1 MSTDKES
8 TPKNA
13 VNNSFVGDSVMRY
26 LGVDLHTNSF
36 TVCARGENGRE
47 KLATYRMSELK
58 RFQRTLKDTDM
69 LAVEATGNTRFF
81 VDKVKDHIKEAIVVD
96 PNKFK
101 VIKSSIKKTDK
112 NDARLLSW
120 FLSKDML
127 PEARLKDKQQAQISS
142 LVGTRDKLVKL
153 RTTLLNKIHNILN
166 HHGIKSRKEAFSSEK
181 ALDKVLAMDFDAVVK
196 VELKVLVEQI
206 RSLTDGIRKLDTQI
220 KDAGSKLKGHENL
233 SSIKGI
239 GAKSATV
246 LLSVI
251 GNVNDFADFDK
262 LASYFGIV
270 PRVSNSNETEHHGR
284 ITKHGSKIGRTTL
297 VQCTLIAK
305 KYSPYL
311 QKFYERI
318 CRRRGT
324 GKAIIATARKFLAI
338 IYQTLKNN
346 WIFEDFPNFVL
357 AKSCVKKQ

>member
-1 MSTDKES
+1 
-8 TPKNA
+8 
-13 VNNSFVGDSVMRY
+13 MRY

-36 TVCARGENGRE
+36 TVCVRSEVGRE
-47 KLATYRMSELK
+47 KLATYQMSELK
-58 RFQRTLKDTDM
+58 RFLWTLKDTDM
-69 LAVEATGNTRFF
+69 LAVEATGNTLFF
-81 VDKVKDHIKEAIVVD
+81 IDMVKPYVKDTIVVD

-127 PEARLKDKQQAQISS
+127 PEARLKDKEQAQISS

-166 HHGIKSRKEAFSSEK
+166 HHGIKSKREAFCSDK
-181 ALDKVLAMDFDAVVK
+181 ALEKVLAMDFDVIVK
-196 VELKVLVEQI
+196 VELGVLVEQI
-206 RSLTDGIRKLDTQI
+206 RSLTGGIRKLDAQI
-220 KDAGSKLKGHENL
+220 RESGSKIKGHENL
-233 SSIKGI
+233 TSIKGI
-239 GAKSATV
+239 GDKSAAV

-251 GNVNDFADFDK
+251 GDIRDFANFDK

-270 PRVSNSNETEHHGR
+270 PRVSNSNETERHGR
-284 ITKHGSKIGRTTL
+284 ITKRGSKIGRTTL

-305 KYSPYL
+305 RYSPYL

-318 CRRRGT
+318 KRRRGA
-324 GKAIIATARKFLAI
+324 GKAIIATARKFLGI
-338 IYQTLKNN
+338 IYDTLKND
-346 WIFEDFPNFVL
+346 WIFEDFPTFLL
-357 AKSCVKKQ
+357 ADSCVKK

>member
-1 MSTDKES
+1 
-8 TPKNA
+8 
-13 VNNSFVGDSVMRY
+13 MRY
-26 LGVDLHTNSF
+26 LAVDLHTNSF
-36 TVCARGENGRE
+36 TVCVRYENGRE

-58 RFQRTLKDTDM
+58 QFIHTLKDTDM

-81 VDKVKDHIKEAIVVD
+81 VDMVKPYVEDVIVVD

-127 PEARLKDKQQAQISS
+127 PEARLKDKKQAQISS

-153 RTTLLNKIHNILN
+153 RTTLFNKIHNILN
-166 HHGIKSRKEAFSSEK
+166 HHGIKSNKEAFGSEK
-181 ALDKVLAMDFDAVVK
+181 GLDKVLSMDFDMIVK

-206 RSLTDGIRKLDTQI
+206 RSLTDGIRKLDVQI
-220 KDAGSKLKGHENL
+220 KEAGSTMKGHQNL
-233 SSIKGI
+233 TSIKGI

-284 ITKHGSKIGRTTL
+284 ITKRGSKIGRTTL

-305 KYSPYL
+305 RYSPYL
-311 QKFYERI
+311 QKFYEKIR
-318 CRRRGT
+318 RRRGT
-324 GKAIIATARKFLAI
+324 GKAIIATARKLLGI
-338 IYQTLKNN
+338 IYETLKNN

-357 AKSCVKKQ
+357 ANSCVKK

>member
-1 MSTDKES
+1 
-8 TPKNA
+8 
-13 VNNSFVGDSVMRY
+13 MRY
-26 LGVDLHTNSF
+26 FGVDLHTNSF
-36 TVCARGENGRE
+36 TVCIRNGSGKE
-47 KLATYRMSELK
+47 KLETYRMSELK
-58 RFQRTLKDTDM
+58 RFLHTLKDTDV

-81 VDKVKDHIKEAIVVD
+81 VDMVKPYVKDAIVVD

-127 PEARLKDKQQAQISS
+127 PEARLKDKKQAQISS

-153 RTTLLNKIHNILN
+153 RTTLFNKIHNILN
-166 HHGIKSRKEAFSSEK
+166 HHGIKSNKEAFSSEK
-181 ALDKVLAMDFDAVVK
+181 GLDKVLAMDFDMIVK

-206 RSLTDGIRKLDTQI
+206 RSLTDGIRKLDVQI
-220 KDAGSKLKGHENL
+220 KEAGSNMKGHENL
-233 SSIKGI
+233 TSIKGI

-251 GNVNDFADFDK
+251 GDIRDFADSDK

-270 PRVSNSNETEHHGR
+270 PRVSNSNETEHHSR
-284 ITKHGSKIGRTTL
+284 ITKRGSKIGRTTL

-305 KYSPYL
+305 RYSPYL
-311 QKFYERI
+311 QKFYEKIR
-318 CRRRGT
+318 RRRGT
-324 GKAIIATARKFLAI
+324 GKAIIATARKLLGI
-338 IYQTLKNN
+338 IYETLKNN

-357 AKSCVKKQ
+357 ANSCVKK